1 VAPSPEA
8 LESAQKGAQPKSE
21 ASAQAK
27 TAKAP
32 IPNGCLEACNAYEG
46 RCVHECSPNSV
57 NCRHDCTRE
66 RAICLG
72 GCY

>member
-1 VAPSPEA
+1 MVDKLVTRNFGNE
-8 LESAQKGAQPKSE
+8 
-21 ASAQAK
+21 QAK
-27 TAKAP
+27 TAISL

-46 RCVHECSPNSV
+46 RCVQGCASDHV